1 MMPRESTRTA
11 RLEARVSPE
20 VLAVLRRAAE
30 LQGRSVS
37 DFVVSVAQDAA
48 HRAIEEASVIY
59 LSAQDQRQFVD
70 LLLNPPE
77 PTDALKRAVEAH
89 ERLIGPV

>member
-1 MMPRESTRTA
+1 MPRESTRTA

-20 VLAVLRRAAE
+20 VLAVLRHAAE
-30 LQGRSVS
+30 LQGRSLS

-48 HRAIEEASVIY
+48 HRAIKEASVIH
-59 LSAQDQRQFVD
+59 LSDQDQRQFAE

-89 ERLIGPV
+89 QRLIGPV